1 MRRIPGAEEAR
12 MLGDLIYNNIRCC
25 IKIRGRL
32 KGCFKGMFLDDF
44 LPRVEVRR

>member
-1 MRRIPGAEEAR
+1 MRRIPWAEEAR
-12 MLGDLIYNNIRCC
+12 MLGDYKMC

-32 KGCFKGMFLDDF
+32 RGCFKGMFLDDL